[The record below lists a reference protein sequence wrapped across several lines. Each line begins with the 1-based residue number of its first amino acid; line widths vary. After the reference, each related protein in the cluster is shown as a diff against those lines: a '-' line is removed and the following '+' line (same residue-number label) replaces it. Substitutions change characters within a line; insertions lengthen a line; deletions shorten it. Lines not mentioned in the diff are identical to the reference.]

1 MIVRTGFLKGPSRAT
16 EGCPFEGL
24 ENYNKDSVSGSLTV
38 STRGVM
44 VCWYRALVMVLG
56 PTVAHL
62 PRDYMGYYC
71 IPNCS
76 DPYSASVGLD

>member
-1 MIVRTGFLKGPSRAT
+1 
-16 EGCPFEGL
+16 
-24 ENYNKDSVSGSLTV
+24 
-38 STRGVM
+38 M